1 MTGRMPV
8 ALTAGRS
15 QMWSLLNA
23 APRAKARAIRV
34 SSSCLWSPGPSTPSW
49 SKPNS
54 PPLTTTSSAGPKARS
69 STSAPM
75 PPVSH
80 SHSQTHNSSFF
91 SLCRFL
97 KGQFTQKLKSCYNLL
112 FLSFQTGMCF
122 FILFNTKQY
131 ILKNVGNQT
140 VDEKKKFSVF
150 KAYFLIIINKLHI
163 LSLNKYILAP

>member
-112 FLSFQTGMCF
+112 SCRSKPVCVS
-122 FILFNTKQY
+122 LFCLTQNNIFWRMLVTKQ
-131 ILKNVGNQT
+131 LM
-140 VDEKKKFSVF
+140 KKRNSLSSK
-150 KAYFLIIINKLHI
+150 HI
-163 LSLNKYILAP
+163 F

>member
-54 PPLTTTSSAGPKARS
+54 PPLTTTSSAGPKRS

-97 KGQFTQKLKSCYNLL
+97 KGQFTQKLNHVIIYSSCRSKPMFSL
-112 FLSFQTGMCF
+112 FCLTQN
-122 FILFNTKQY
+122 I

-140 VDEKKKFSVF
+140 VDGP
-150 KAYFLIIINKLHI
+150 YWL
-163 LSLNKYILAP
+163 P